1 MDLLSNLNT
10 KNWENNDPNAI
21 DGLKPYVVVRSKMLK
36 PGIFE
41 FAVRE
46 DTEDAVSFPAVLE
59 QAAGKFNPLQS
70 VRNVELKVQDG
81 KIQAINLDGDCVVR
95 K

>member
-1 MDLLSNLNT
+1 M
-10 KNWENNDPNAI
+10 
-21 DGLKPYVVVRSKMLK
+21 VK

-46 DTEDAVSFPAVLE
+46 DTEDAVSFPAILE
-59 QAAGKFNPLQS
+59 GASGKFNPLQS

-81 KIQAINLDGDCVVR
+81 KIQAINLDGDCVIR